1 MRYNQD
7 NQREATLYAYLAG
20 IIDGEGTIRIGATK
34 PNSKNPHWNIRYYA
48 AISVGMSEK
57 KVIEK
62 FEQTF
67 GTNTNI
73 YIECV
78 PNRKKI
84 YRWGTSGTQNMI
96 DIITKL
102 LPYLIAKKEQAK
114 LVLKFCE
121 NKKVD
126 GFRRN
131 KGLPK
136 KELHRREDFYWKV
149 RKLNAIGAPA
159 TTKQDDTREGEVMV

>member
-1 MRYNQD
+1 MSQD
-7 NQREATLYAYLAG
+7 NQRQATLYAYLAG

-34 PNSKNPHWNIRYYA
+34 PNSKNPLWNIRYYA

-67 GTNTNI
+67 GTNTNM
-73 YIECV
+73 YVECI
-78 PNRKKI
+78 PNRKTM

-96 DIITKL
+96 DIIKKL
-102 LPYLIAKKEQAK
+102 LPYLIAKREQAK

-136 KELHRREDFYWKV
+136 KELQRREEIYLKV
-149 RKLNAIGAPA
+149 KKLNAVGAAA
-159 TTKQDDTREGEVMV
+159 TTKQNDTREGEAIV